1 MLNCSEETPQAAEY
15 LQQLGQAEEAIIV
28 SATFVTFF
36 TLFLFM
42 EELCFATRRLPGRNT
57 RNRIVWILGTYPVFS
72 LTSLMSLY
80 IPRSNL
86 IGGFAANIYFAV
98 AVYQFFML
106 IVDYFGGDEELVT
119 TLSGLKVSLRRPPCC
134 CCCCCLPQVDMT
146 LGTLGRLKLA
156 VMQMAI
162 MRPILYFIAL
172 VTWSDGKYGLGQME
186 SGPSVNN
193 FVEGLETISTLFG
206 IYGFVV
212 LQPCVTK
219 PLKGKSISLKNLL
232 VQIAAALAGIQK
244 MLLSLLASFRVI
256 PCGPQFSAK
265 TRADYIHNC
274 LIILEMMVAALVA
287 RWVFT
292 RNDHDVLLPIPS
304 TDTDVEDPIQLE
316 GKEKEKLQSKAEERA
331 HCLSCGEKKTSKS
344 SGDLKPKAEA
354 NGGPGGVAHW
364 KKRHRPAPAR
374 SEGDLHYVK
383 LRNDT
388 DLLQYKADIPSL
400 PNSDVKT
407 QHCDCSGG
415 ENSETGHDSAE
426 ELEPPVH
433 SSEDLRAIQAKH
445 DLPDDGDR
453 EQEGVWLMTNSERGR
468 ERRNSSTV

>member
-1 MLNCSEETPQAAEY
+1 MLNCSEETPQATEY
-15 LQQLGQAEEAIIV
+15 LQQLGKAEEAIIV
-28 SATFVTFF
+28 SLTFVTFF

-42 EELCFATRRLPGRNT
+42 EELCFATRHIPGENT

-106 IVDYFGGDEELVT
+106 MVDYFGGDEDLVT

-172 VTWSDGKYGLGQME
+172 VTWSDGKYGLGQTD

-244 MLLSLLASFRVI
+244 MLLSLLASFQVI
-256 PCGPQFSAK
+256 PCGPHFSAR

-274 LIILEMMVAALVA
+274 LIIVEMMIAALVA

-292 RNDHDVLLPIPS
+292 RNDHDVLLQIPS
-304 TDTDVEDPIQLE
+304 SDAEDPIQLE
-316 GKEKEKLQSKAEERA
+316 DKEQEKLQSKEEGRS
-331 HCLSCGEKKTSKS
+331 HCLSCGVKKHSKS
-344 SGDLKPKAEA
+344 SGDIKCKAEA

-388 DLLQYKADIPSL
+388 DLLQYKADIPSR
-400 PNSDVKT
+400 PNGDVTT
-407 QHCDCSGG
+407 QHCDCSDG
-415 ENSETGHDSAE
+415 ENPETGHDSVE
-426 ELEPPVH
+426 ELGTPVH
-433 SSEDLRAIQAKH
+433 SSEDVRVTQPTRE
-445 DLPDDGDR
+445 LPGDR
-453 EQEGVWLMTNSERGR
+453 GNEEEGVWLMRNCERGQ

>member
-1 MLNCSEETPQAAEY
+1 MSNCSEETPQAAEY
-15 LQQLGQAEEAIIV
+15 LQHLGKAEEAIVV
-28 SATFVTFF
+28 SLTFVTFF

-42 EELCFATRRLPGRNT
+42 EELCFATRHIPGRNT
-57 RNRIVWILGTYPVFS
+57 RHRIVWILGTYPVFS
-72 LTSLMSLY
+72 ATSLMSLY

-106 IVDYFGGDEELVT
+106 MVDYFGGDEELVT
-119 TLSGLKVSLRRPPCC
+119 TLSGMKVSLRRPPCC

-146 LGTLGRLKLA
+146 LGTLGWMKLA

-172 VTWSDGKYGLGQME
+172 VTWSDGKYGLGQTE

-232 VQIAAALAGIQK
+232 VQVAAALAGIQK
-244 MLLSLLASFRVI
+244 MVLSLLASFRVI
-256 PCGPQFSAK
+256 PCGPQFSSK

-274 LIILEMMVAALVA
+274 MIIIEMMVAALVA

-292 RNDHDVLLPIPS
+292 RNDHDVLLQIP
-304 TDTDVEDPIQLE
+304 TDSDVEDPTQPEDKEHEKVQSEE
-316 GKEKEKLQSKAEERA
+316 GRSN
-331 HCLSCGEKKTSKS
+331 CLSCGGKKHSKS
-344 SGDLKPKAEA
+344 SGDIKCKAEA

-374 SEGDLHYVK
+374 SEGDLCYVK

-388 DLLQYKADIPSL
+388 GLIQHKADKPSRQDG
-400 PNSDVKT
+400 DVTT
-407 QHCDCSGG
+407 QNCDRSGG
-415 ENSETGHDSAE
+415 ENPETGHDSTE
-426 ELEPPVH
+426 ESPAH
-433 SSEDLRAIQAKH
+433 SSEDVRVSQPTR
-445 DLPDDGDR
+445 DLPVDQGT
-453 EQEGVWLMTNSERGR
+453 EEEGVWLMTNCERGQ